1 MAKGDD
7 AVRRKKNKSNR
18 KKMQANDVSSA
29 RVTSIIAS
37 KRRRKDGKRRRCEGM
52 CFSLPTPEDPF
63 NDRFDNPRDPRKL
76 VPHNKN
82 KRSPQPKLHQDEDRD
97 KDHKAPDSD
106 QAISKFLILCLNA
119 IQDAWAEEGSFDP
132 NLDAPLLSGTW
143 GFRLWRRCSAP
154 QSDFID
160 INGVCANREQIAWL
174 VSTASDIFAAKEKQG
189 LTVPSPFL
197 LYLVPSQQKAL
208 QVRSV
213 CKPLKALGIHTVSV
227 HTGASLDHQVRG
239 LKSCDPEFLVSTP
252 ERLLQLVSQSA
263 IDISGISFLVIDGL
277 INPLDTSSLDK
288 LQAIIAK
295 ISKEPHVV
303 VFTDGCG
310 KVSMSMARNL
320 FKSALNTIQ

>member
-7 AVRRKKNKSNR
+7 AVRRKRNKANR
-18 KKMQANDVSSA
+18 KKIQANDVSA
-29 RVTSIIAS
+29 RVASIIAS
-37 KRRRKDGKRRRCEGM
+37 KRRRKAGKRRRCEGM
-52 CFSLPTPEDPF
+52 CFTLPTPEDPF
-63 NDRFDNPRDPRKL
+63 NDRFDNPRDAGK
-76 VPHNKN
+76 VAPHNKR
-82 KRSPQPKLHQDEDRD
+82 KRPPPPKLHQDKDRD
-97 KDHKAPDSD
+97 KDHKGPDSD

-132 NLDAPLLSGTW
+132 NVDAPLLSGTW

-174 VSTASDIFAAKEKQG
+174 VSTASDIFATKEKQG

-197 LYLVPSQQKAL
+197 LYLVPSQEKAL
-208 QVRSV
+208 EVRSV

-227 HTGASLDHQVRG
+227 HPGASLDHQVRG

-252 ERLLQLVSQSA
+252 ERLLELVSQSA
-263 IDISGISFLVIDGL
+263 IDISGISFLVFDGL
-277 INPLDTSSLDK
+277 INPVDTSSLDK
-288 LQAIIAK
+288 LKAIKAK
-295 ISKEPHVV
+295 ISREPHV

-310 KVSMSMARNL
+310 KVSMSMVKNF

>member
-1 MAKGDD
+1 MRGTPASNTL
-7 AVRRKKNKSNR
+7 KKTNSNHSPFNS
-18 KKMQANDVSSA
+18 K
-29 RVTSIIAS
+29 IAIFQ
-37 KRRRKDGKRRRCEGM
+37 GM

-189 LTVPSPFL
+189 LTVPNPFL

-208 QVRSV
+208 QVCIFASV
-213 CKPLKALGIHTVSV
+213 AY
-227 HTGASLDHQVRG
+227 R
-239 LKSCDPEFLVSTP
+239 FLSTP
-252 ERLLQLVSQSA
+252 
-263 IDISGISFLVIDGL
+263 
-277 INPLDTSSLDK
+277 NSLC
-288 LQAIIAK
+288 
-295 ISKEPHVV
+295 
-303 VFTDGCG
+303 F
-310 KVSMSMARNL
+310 
-320 FKSALNTIQ
+320 